1 MKYLSL
7 LVLLFSFTAFAAD
20 PAPAPSASAT
30 AVNMVTQVPAFLTQ
44 LDKTRGKAL
53 TVAEK
58 ASVTDLVKKGGDTV
72 NGIQN
77 QFLGTASKAS
87 GLDVATMGVL
97 FPSATKPVDTK
108 ELTSKVEG
116 KLGKKLG
123 FVQKTALTSANTL
136 RNNSLAGFKTTL
148 SQNVGKQLGMDPV
161 LVEGLLP
168 LLGF

>member
-1 MKYLSL
+1 MKIHL
-7 LVLLFSFTAFAAD
+7 LILFLLMPAIAFSAD
-20 PAPAPSASAT
+20 PAPSAAST

-53 TVAEK
+53 SVAEK
-58 ASVTDLVKKGGDTV
+58 ASVTDLVKKGNDTV

-77 QFLGTASKAS
+77 QFLGAASKAS
-87 GLDVATMGVL
+87 GLDVATMGLL

-108 ELTSKVEG
+108 ELSSKVEG

-123 FVQKTALTSANTL
+123 FMQKTALTSANTL
-136 RNNSLAGFKTTL
+136 RNNSLTGFKTTL
-148 SQNVGKQLGMDPV
+148 SQNVGKQLGMDPT

>member
-1 MKYLSL
+1 MKKLSL
-7 LVLLFSFTAFAAD
+7 VFLTLLSVTVFAAD
-20 PAPAPSASAT
+20 PAPSATAT
-30 AVNMVTQVPAFLTQ
+30 AVNMVTQLPAFLTQ

-58 ASVTDLVKKGGDTV
+58 TSVTDLVKKGNDTA

-77 QFLGTASKAS
+77 KFLGATSKAS
-87 GLDVATMGVL
+87 GLDVATMSLL

-123 FVQKTALTSANTL
+123 FMEKTALTSANTL
-136 RNNSLAGFKTTL
+136 RNNSLSGFKTTL
-148 SQNVGKQLGMDPV
+148 TQNVGKQLSMDPT
-161 LVEGLLP
+161 LVESLLP